1 MSASITVVT
10 GGASGIGAATA
21 DLLRSTGRRV
31 QVWDLEADGPD
42 SARVDVSDPAAVE
55 AAWTAATR
63 GANVD
68 GLVNAAGIFRI
79 EGIEETSV
87 ESWSQTIG
95 VNLNGTFFT
104 CRHAFQHMKDNG
116 GGSIVN
122 IASLAGLR
130 APISPCAPYAASKG
144 GVIAL
149 TRAIAREGAPVGV
162 RANSISPGPIE
173 TPMTTQGINEQ
184 ELEAYRSRLPI
195 GRAGR
200 PSEVAAVIC
209 FLLSAD
215 ASFVSG
221 SNVEVA
227 GG

>member
-1 MSASITVVT
+1 MSGPITVVT

-21 DLLRSTGRRV
+21 DLLRSKGRRV
-31 QVWDLEADGPD
+31 QVWDLEVDGPD

-55 AAWTAATR
+55 AAWTAVTR
-63 GANVD
+63 DAHVD

-79 EGIEETSV
+79 EGIEETSI

-104 CRHAFQHMKDNG
+104 CRHAFPHMKGNG

-130 APISPCAPYAASKG
+130 APLAPCAPYAASKG

-149 TRAIAREGAPVGV
+149 TRAIAREGAPAGV

-173 TPMTTQGINEQ
+173 TPMTTQGISEQ

-195 GRAGR
+195 GRAGH
-200 PSEVAAVIC
+200 PSEVAAVIG